1 MKRLPLWLFA
11 FALGARLLL
20 IAVLG
25 IDGLY
30 GQDAFAYMNCAREIL
45 QTHWGEIPCGT
56 FYWPLGYPLLAAML
70 MLLTHA
76 QSGAQLA
83 SALAGA
89 AIAPLA
95 YWMTIE
101 VGEAGRGD
109 ARSGVAASGG
119 IVPGSG
125 IVPGGMVAS
134 SAVAAGLIAA
144 LCGTL
149 LLSSI
154 VVMSDAA
161 GLFWATLSACL
172 LLRWSNVSVQ
182 PAWLLLA
189 AMAFAMAVITR
200 WIFAG
205 LILPFGVF
213 AAVATWHR
221 LRTVRSQGR
230 TLLHRSVI
238 VAGLSWAG
246 AALVFA
252 LVLVPQLYVNRHSG
266 YPVSSDGWIVG
277 WNPVNALRASFD
289 TASGHFDYRLPP
301 IIFNAEPVFHPAY
314 LFPLLTPCVLRGAWQ
329 LRRSPAVFLL
339 CGWIITLYLY
349 LIGTTQE
356 NMRFGLAFFT
366 PVAVLAG
373 VGIFTMPA
381 RLRLS
386 HRWVLLAVC
395 LLLAIPFSYRVIAA
409 FNSAAALQFSAIRFL
424 QSQLPPAATV
434 VTFELSIS
442 LQHYTDFTVVDLF
455 GQSPESLRLLVCR
468 GPSTA
473 RTQNT
478 YLYVDTAKLE
488 SQWAGKSPAI
498 GFHWLRDH
506 IGLTQV
512 GQQGTWMLY
521 RVKSCSQ

>member
-1 MKRLPLWLFA
+1 VKWLPLWLFA

-25 IDGLY
+25 MDGLY

-45 QTHWGEIPCGT
+45 HMQWGEIPCGT
-56 FYWPLGYPLLAAML
+56 LYWPLGYPLLAALFM
-70 MLLTHA
+70 MVTHA
-76 QSGAQLA
+76 QFGAQLA
-83 SALAGA
+83 SAVTGA

-95 YWMTIE
+95 YWMAIE
-101 VGEAGRGD
+101 VGEAGRGE
-109 ARSGVAASGG
+109 ARSGVAA
-119 IVPGSG
+119 
-125 IVPGGMVAS
+125 
-134 SAVAAGLIAA
+134 GLIVA

-213 AAVATWHR
+213 VAVVTWRR
-221 LRTVRSQGR
+221 LRTVRSQG
-230 TLLHRSVI
+230 TALLHRSVI

-252 LVLVPQLYVNRHSG
+252 LIVVPQLYVNRHSG
-266 YPVSSDGWIVG
+266 YPVLSDGWIVG

-314 LFPLLTPCVLRGAWQ
+314 LFPLLTPCVLYGAWQ
-329 LRRSPAVFLL
+329 LRRSPAVILL

-373 VGIFTMPA
+373 VGIFSMPA
-381 RLRLS
+381 RLRLP
-386 HRWVLLAVC
+386 HRWLLLVIS
-395 LLLAIPFSYRVIAA
+395 LFLAIPFSYRVIAA
-409 FNSAAALQFSAIRFL
+409 FNSAVALQFAAIRYL
-424 QSQLPPAATV
+424 QSQLPPASTV

-442 LQHYTDFTVVDLF
+442 LEHYTDFTVVDLF
-455 GQSPESLRLLVCR
+455 AQTPESLRLLVCPA
-468 GPSTA
+468 GGTS
-473 RTQNT
+473 RTRST
-478 YLYVDTAKLE
+478 YLYVDSAKLE
-488 SQWAGKSPAI
+488 SQWVGKSPDE

-512 GQQGTWMLY
+512 GQQGSWMLY
-521 RVKSCSQ
+521 RVQACNQ